1 MSEKFADYGERVREQ
16 LVAAGLRAELDVRN
30 EKLGYRIREAQVQ
43 KVPYMLVVG
52 AKEEESG
59 QVSVRLRTEEDLG
72 AQAVGEFVSRAQGIV
87 RSRSLEL

>member
-1 MSEKFADYGERVREQ
+1 MVEAET
-16 LVAAGLRAELDVRN
+16 AGLRAELDTRN

-52 AKEEESG
+52 AKEEETG

-72 AQAVGEFVSRAQGIV
+72 AQEIGEFATRA
-87 RSRSLEL
+87 LELNTGRSTEL